1 MLFTAPPQGA
11 PFTLLTPLFRSYIMG
26 IKER

>member
-1 MLFTAPPQGA
+1 MGCSLHHLGA